1 MHPFTSVHGAELWV
15 TLLCVAA
22 MCAIFALVALVNY
35 AWNEWSEN
43 REEVDAPL
51 KEQLHQRLT
60 EVIGKRHAA

>member
-43 REEVDAPL
+43 REVDEPL

-60 EVIGKRHAA
+60 EMIGKKRAA

>member
-1 MHPFTSVHGAELWV
+1 MHPFTNVHGAELWI

-43 REEVDAPL
+43 SEVDEPL

-60 EVIGKRHAA
+60 EMIEKKHAA